1 MMDTDRQLW
10 LMKTLNRLNDLP
22 TLADKVAALDELLRD
37 AYEAGLEAGKWGQEL
52 D

>member
-22 TLADKVAALDELLRD
+22 TLADKVSALDELLRD
-37 AYEAGLEAGKWGQEL
+37 AYEAGREAAKGQER